1 MMKYLLTQYFVE
13 ILALI
18 SAKLQRI
25 LLTIFIIMC
34 NNVLLAP
41 VVAAATPGELSHWQ
55 VYTISLLG
63 LVTIILSIYLFVV
76 IFQPERF

>member
-1 MMKYLLTQYFVE
+1 MMKDLLPQYFGE

-18 SAKLQRI
+18 STKRQRI
-25 LLTIFIIMC
+25 PLTIFIIMC
-34 NNVLLAP
+34 FNVILAP
-41 VVAAATPGELSHWQ
+41 VVAAATPGELLHWQ

-63 LVTIILSIYLFVV
+63 LITITLSVYLFVV